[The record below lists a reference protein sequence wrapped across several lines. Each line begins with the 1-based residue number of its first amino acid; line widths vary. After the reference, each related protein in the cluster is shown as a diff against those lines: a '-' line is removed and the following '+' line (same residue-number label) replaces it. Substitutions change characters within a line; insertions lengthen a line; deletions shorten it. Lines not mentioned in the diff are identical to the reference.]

1 MSERD
6 LILSAFMSEMFQ
18 PIEDDVDT
26 AVELT
31 HPVGEFFQKAEF
43 GETPDLTWIEEVGT
57 APAVELS
64 KSFLRKSDARLA
76 RTEEK
81 IRANPLFQGHEEEL
95 EEVIRI
101 AREMRDEART
111 EVLEVR

>member
-43 GETPDLTWIEEVGT
+43 GETPDMAWLEPLGVVPPI
-57 APAVELS
+57 ELS
-64 KSFLRKSDARLA
+64 KKFRERSDRRVEAV
-76 RTEEK
+76 EKK
-81 IRANPLFQGHEEEL
+81 IRAMFAGHDEEMEDAL
-95 EEVIRI
+95 GIVR
-101 AREMRDEART
+101 AMRDNVRE
-111 EVLEVR
+111 EVLEGQ